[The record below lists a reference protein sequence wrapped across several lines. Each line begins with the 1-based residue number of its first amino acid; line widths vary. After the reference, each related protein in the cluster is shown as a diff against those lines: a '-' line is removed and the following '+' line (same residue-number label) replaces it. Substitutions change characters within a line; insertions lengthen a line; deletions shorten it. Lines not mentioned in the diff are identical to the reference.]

1 MLKISKNT
9 NPNQFG
15 SNGLKSEQFVD
26 SHKVFRLK
34 KYIKIVLVCSFTIL
48 LFLPWRQ
55 NISAIGKVTTRL
67 PEHRPQSIQ
76 SVISGRLEKWFVR
89 EGDRVKKGDTI
100 AFISEVKSEYFD
112 PNIILRTTQE
122 LEAAQKSIAF
132 YDNKIKALSNQ
143 YQSTRSMMILKTQQ
157 TKNKVSQAMNK
168 VSIDSA
174 NLIAIDT
181 DYQISKNQLE
191 RTKSLYDSG
200 LKTLTELQK
209 KQMSVQ
215 KVIAKQSE
223 QKNKLINTRN
233 ELINIEIDL
242 ANIQNE
248 YNQKLFK
255 IESDKQTANTSK
267 MASIAK
273 VAKIQNKLSNYQ
285 ERQKFYYI
293 RSPQNGQIV
302 QTLKQGLGEI
312 LKEGTQIATIMPSN
326 SELAVE
332 ILVKPEDVPL
342 IKKGDRVRM
351 RFDGWP
357 AIVISGWPEMATGIF
372 SGHIVA
378 IDQFIN
384 QKGYYRVLISPT
396 IDEKPWP
403 YDLRVGTGVNAFLL
417 LQNVSVWY
425 EIWRKVNGFPPDHY
439 TVVND
444 YKASNLTK

>member
-1 MLKISKNT
+1 MLDISNNNISKT
-9 NPNQFG
+9 FG
-15 SNGLKSEQFVD
+15 ANGLKSEQFVKN
-26 SHKVFRLK
+26 HRVFTLK
-34 KYIKIVLVCSFTIL
+34 KNIKIIISLSLIVL

-55 NISAIGKVTTRL
+55 NISAIGNVTTRL
-67 PEHRPQSIQ
+67 PQDRPQSIQ
-76 SVISGRLEKWFVR
+76 SVISGKLEKWYVR
-89 EGDRVKKGDTI
+89 EGDMVKKGDTI
-100 AFISEVKSEYFD
+100 AFISEVKSQYFD
-112 PNIILRTTQE
+112 PNIILRTQQE
-122 LEAAQKSIAF
+122 LDAAQKSITF

-143 YQSTRSMMILKTQQ
+143 FSSTQSMMWLKLKQ
-157 TKNKVSQAMNK
+157 TKNKVAQSTNK

-174 NLIAIDT
+174 NLVAVET

-191 RTKSLYDSG
+191 RTQTLYDNG

-209 KQMSVQ
+209 TQMGVQ
-215 KVIAKQSE
+215 KSTAKLSE

-233 ELINIEIDL
+233 QLINTEIDL

-248 YNQKLFK
+248 YNQKLYK

-267 MASIAK
+267 MAAIAK

-293 RSPQNGQIV
+293 RSPQEGQIT

-332 ILVKPEDVPL
+332 IFIKPEDLPL
-342 IKKGDRVRM
+342 IKNGDRVRM

-357 AIVISGWPEMATGIF
+357 AIVISGWPEAATGIF
-372 SGHIVA
+372 SGNIVA

-384 QKGYYRVLISPT
+384 KKGYYRLLISPT
-396 IDEKPWP
+396 TDEKQWP
-403 YDLRVGTGVNAFLL
+403 QDLRVGTGVNAFLL
-417 LQNVSVWY
+417 LNSVYVWY

-439 TVVND
+439 TVVRHEKIN
-444 YKASNLTK
+444 KKT